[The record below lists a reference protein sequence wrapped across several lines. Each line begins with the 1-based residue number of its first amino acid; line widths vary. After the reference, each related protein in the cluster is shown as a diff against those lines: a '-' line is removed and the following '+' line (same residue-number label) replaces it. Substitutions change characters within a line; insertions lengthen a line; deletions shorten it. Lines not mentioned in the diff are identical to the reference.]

1 MKKIS
6 IFYLIIFIISI
17 TFFTTGCIEEINTKE
32 SSTNSNELSTEKP
45 EKETTTK
52 AAESSEKNIEE
63 KTPDTYETTESK
75 NRIMFY
81 NHDVNFAFIYPQ
93 DNLTLSSDQYIRSD
107 YGDMLLSI
115 KISKIENLMGADG
128 YDRETAEKDRQELSG
143 GSFGQDIDFVYEPSK
158 TVLKIGDVNVK
169 DFIVFGRYD
178 VCDVTFERKAIFYN
192 NDYQVIIS
200 LKGDK
205 DKIIESM
212 SEYFTVDN
220 ENCGNLKVWDF
231 DKQKEFY
238 EKIVT
243 NQASAPVQQ
252 WYNTFESITELLQIN
267 DFKGASAGYSRIID
281 KRMYEQDKDLN
292 YIISVAYPELQPAV
306 NGDLNNTLNNFIH
319 NDTVLPTIDAFK
331 SELQE
336 MKIQDEDI
344 MAFSYLLII
353 DYSIAMY
360 NDNAVSLSI
369 NLYPY
374 TGGAHGMYYFQTYS
388 YDLVNNKI
396 IELEDIF
403 KPEFDYMAF
412 LSEFCYKDIV
422 NQLENMDVQPDFE
435 WIKKGTD
442 PVFED
447 NYSQFLVTPEGL
459 IIKFLAYQV
468 APGAAGD
475 LSVKIPYVLF
485 KENIN
490 PASIIYKIVKN

>member
-243 NQASAPVQQ
+243 NQASAPVQ
-252 WYNTFESITELLQIN
+252 
-267 DFKGASAGYSRIID
+267 
-281 KRMYEQDKDLN
+281 
-292 YIISVAYPELQPAV
+292 
-306 NGDLNNTLNNFIH
+306 
-319 NDTVLPTIDAFK
+319 
-331 SELQE
+331 
-336 MKIQDEDI
+336 
-344 MAFSYLLII
+344 
-353 DYSIAMY
+353 
-360 NDNAVSLSI
+360 
-369 NLYPY
+369 
-374 TGGAHGMYYFQTYS
+374 
-388 YDLVNNKI
+388 
-396 IELEDIF
+396 
-403 KPEFDYMAF
+403 
-412 LSEFCYKDIV
+412 
-422 NQLENMDVQPDFE
+422 
-435 WIKKGTD
+435 
-442 PVFED
+442 
-447 NYSQFLVTPEGL
+447 
-459 IIKFLAYQV
+459 
-468 APGAAGD
+468 
-475 LSVKIPYVLF
+475 
-485 KENIN
+485 
-490 PASIIYKIVKN
+490 